1 MVILF
6 ILIFKINKIL
16 NILYYLMTD
25 NNLMLNIKY

>member
-6 ILIFKINKIL
+6 ILIFKINKIS